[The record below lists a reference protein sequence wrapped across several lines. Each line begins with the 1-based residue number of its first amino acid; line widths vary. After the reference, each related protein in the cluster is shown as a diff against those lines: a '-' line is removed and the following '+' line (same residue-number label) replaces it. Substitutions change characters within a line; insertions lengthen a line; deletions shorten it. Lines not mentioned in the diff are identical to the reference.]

1 MATKEIKSLGN
12 TLAYRRALEI
22 GDASLFSLSNDG
34 KATAIVPFIHGM
46 RTLKSFDTSKTS
58 SEAHKGNGD
67 DVGNL
72 SVVEMAKLNSNDEIL
87 LIKFSTSILPIHI
100 SPEVTESYELKK
112 VFEEKNK
119 ELVNDDEV
127 MQYIAECYAY
137 KIANASWTW
146 RNRDSASEIKVSVV
160 INKDKEILV
169 EHAKKMPLHPILT
182 SFQKEMGETEEP
194 KHFYLKDIKDLAEA
208 IKNTLQGKNGILT
221 LDIQAELKMN
231 AGATVYPSQLFEPVG
246 GKIGKSPLGKKL
258 FTVAFN
264 IQGVKSIN
272 DSDFTKSIRYTNDKV
287 QVGITAEKINNA
299 LRKFDLV
306 SDGENK
312 TIISFDPNGGDISSG
327 KAFRGAKNNLIT
339 LYKKFLNSD
348 MEDMSF
354 EDKVFI
360 VANLIRGGLFQEAS
374 DKNKKGK

>member
-22 GDASLFSLSNDG
+22 GDASLFSLSHDG

-87 LIKFSTSILPIHI
+87 LIKFATSVLPIYT
-100 SPEVTESYELKK
+100 SPEMADSHGLKK
-112 VFEEKNK
+112 IFEAKNR
-119 ELVNDDEV
+119 ELVNDDEI

-137 KIANASWTW
+137 KIVNASWTW

-208 IKNTLQGKNGILT
+208 IKNTLQGKNDILT

-231 AGATVYPSQLFEPVG
+231 TGATVYPSQLFEPVG

-272 DSDFTKSIRYTNDKV
+272 NSDFTKSIRYTNDKV

-306 SDGENK
+306 SDGENE

-327 KAFRGAKNNLIT
+327 KAFRGTKKNLIA
-339 LYKKFLNSD
+339 LYKKYLNND
-348 MEDMSF
+348 IEDTSF
-354 EDKVFI
+354 DDKLFI

-374 DKNKKGK
+374 SKKGK

>member
-22 GDASLFSLSNDG
+22 GDASMFSLSHDG

-87 LIKFSTSILPIHI
+87 LIKFATSVLPIYT
-100 SPEVTESYELKK
+100 SPEMADSHGLKK
-112 VFEEKNK
+112 IFEAKNR
-119 ELVNDDEV
+119 ELVNDDEI

-137 KIANASWTW
+137 KIVNASWTW

-208 IKNTLQGKNGILT
+208 IKNTLQGKNDILT

-231 AGATVYPSQLFEPVG
+231 TGATVYPSQLFEPVG

-272 DSDFTKSIRYTNDKV
+272 NSDFTKSIRYTNDKV

-306 SDGENK
+306 SDGENE

-327 KAFRGAKNNLIT
+327 KAFRGTKKNLIA
-339 LYKKFLNSD
+339 LYKKYLNND
-348 MEDMSF
+348 IEDTSF
-354 EDKVFI
+354 DDKLFI

-374 DKNKKGK
+374 SKKGK